1 MHGSAWY
8 VLTALLAL
16 LVAAGIASTY
26 PTRASREALA
36 ASVNRSAGE
45 LFIIGPV
52 ASVGPGGVELWRI
65 LGAATIFISLASVF
79 TVVRNTRATEED
91 GTSEL
96 SGSAAIGR
104 AAPLVAVLVVTA
116 AGSLL
121 AGAIVTSGFI
131 GTGAGVLG
139 STLAGAQITM
149 TGLLG
154 ASLAAVTGQLMRTA
168 RGATGVAIAVVAA
181 CFLLRGA
188 GDVIGGDAL
197 WLSPFGWI
205 AAVRPFAADDAAML
219 LPALALAALLAAV
232 AVRVAANRDL
242 GAGMVAER
250 TGPARAGRWL
260 RGPVS
265 LALRT
270 TRGTILG
277 WGVGALVVGVLIGG
291 VATTVDTQVELALGS
306 GAGSGSGLVDVAL
319 YLAPLFATVLGLQV
333 VLRLRGEVAS
343 GRAEA
348 VLSRPVGRDRWLL
361 AHVAAAVL
369 GAATVLLAFGL
380 GIATASLG
388 TFPERFAPT
397 AVAGVLRSPAP
408 WVFITLG
415 ALLLAVI
422 PRAAAAVSY
431 TVVGAFQALEFAVE
445 FRLLPA
451 DALLA
456 SPFAV
461 VPQAPDGAAH
471 VWQTIVLVLVAAA
484 LGLLAAIAVR
494 HRDLR

>member
-52 ASVGPGGVELWRI
+52 ASVDPGGVELWRI

-188 GDVIGGDAL
+188 GDVIGGDAF

-205 AAVRPFAADDAAML
+205 SAVRPFAADDAAML

-250 TGPARAGRWL
+250 TGPARAGRSL

-270 TRGTILG
+270 TQRI
-277 WGVGALVVGVLIGG
+277 G
-291 VATTVDTQVELALGS
+291 VAGQAVGTAQAGQVDTRLLIMLAMLASEHPWRVTGFA
-306 GAGSGSGLVDVAL
+306 GASPGVPLAD
-319 YLAPLFATVLGLQV
+319 APL
-333 VLRLRGEVAS
+333 REVTITGPDA
-343 GRAEA
+343 A
-348 VLSRPVGRDRWLL
+348 DL
-361 AHVAAAVL
+361 A
-369 GAATVLLAFGL
+369 
-380 GIATASLG
+380 ASLAMVRAQHSPYQPAQAAIVHLPG
-388 TFPERFAPT
+388 GMTALRIDFA
-397 AVAGVLRSPAP
+397 AP
-408 WVFITLG
+408 G
-415 ALLLAVI
+415 
-422 PRAAAAVSY
+422 P
-431 TVVGAFQALEFAVE
+431 
-445 FRLLPA
+445 
-451 DALLA
+451 
-456 SPFAV
+456 
-461 VPQAPDGAAH
+461 
-471 VWQTIVLVLVAAA
+471 
-484 LGLLAAIAVR
+484 LGLLTGGASA
-494 HRDLR
+494 